1 MRKIRLGWLC
11 FAVAALVV
19 NLPARADELD
29 DLARDFW
36 SWRAAEQPIS
46 SDDIPRL
53 ERPAGWTPDWSPA
66 AVARYRKQLTEFE
79 SRWTK
84 IDASRWPVPRQVD
97 YRLMGSAIARVRWE
111 LEVTRNWQRHPLFYL
126 DQSLGAYFHLLLPPP
141 PFDATRAQQIIATLN
156 SIPATIDAAKQN
168 LTQPVGPFAQLALAQ
183 LQDIRPRLQASVR
196 ELKPVL
202 GAEHSPGLDQAS
214 EKAIVALESY
224 RDWITQRLP
233 TMSTQNAVG
242 REAYIFFLKNVAL
255 IPYTPEELL
264 QMGRAEWAR
273 SVAFQTYE
281 EQHNLGQPQMTMA
294 KDQAEEMAR
303 VEKDELAVRRYLE
316 AHDIL
321 TVPGW
326 MQHYRF
332 LPLPAYLSP
341 LSGIG
346 EEDDFTGPSRLKDPS
361 TRYIPRP
368 SPDLGYFAL
377 ATAKDTRPDLVHE
390 GVPGHYFQLA
400 LGWADPDPIR
410 RHYYDSGANEGL
422 GFYAEEMMQEAGL
435 FDDSPRT
442 REIIDNFMRLRA
454 LRVEVDVKL
463 ALGEFTIEQ
472 GAEYL
477 AKTVPMDT
485 KTAHAEAASFASG
498 PGQAISY
505 QIGKLQIMKFLA
517 DARRQQG
524 DGFKLR
530 AFHDFLWQNGN
541 VPISLQRWE
550 YLGLRDDL
558 DALEKLH

>member
-1 MRKIRLGWLC
+1 MKIRHGWVC
-11 FAVAALVV
+11 FVAVAFLLSLTAG
-19 NLPARADELD
+19 ADEVD
-29 DLARDFW
+29 DLAHDFW
-36 SWRAAEQPIS
+36 NWRAAEQPIS
-46 SDDIPRL
+46 SDDIPRI
-53 ERPAGWTPDWSPA
+53 ERPTNWTPDWSPK
-66 AVARYRKQLTEFE
+66 AVAGYRKHLVDFE
-79 SRWTK
+79 SRWKK

-97 YRLMGSAIARVRWE
+97 YRLIGSAIARVRWE
-111 LEVTRNWQRHPLFYL
+111 LEITRNWQRHPLFYV

-141 PFDATRAQQIIATLN
+141 PFDAARTQQIIAILN
-156 SIPATIDAAKQN
+156 SIPATIDDAKQN
-168 LTQPVGPFAQLALAQ
+168 LTQPVGPFSQLALAQ
-183 LQDIRPRLQASVR
+183 LQDIGPRLQASIR
-196 ELKPVL
+196 DLKPLV
-202 GAEHSPGLDQAS
+202 GRQYSSALDEAS
-214 EKAIVALESY
+214 EKAIAAMESY
-224 RDWITQRLP
+224 REWIKQREP
-233 TMSTQNAVG
+233 SMSAHAAIG
-242 REAYIFFLKNVAL
+242 REGYLFFLKNVAL
-255 IPYTPEELL
+255 IPYAPEELL

-281 EQHNLGQPQMTMA
+281 EQHNLGQPQLVMA

-303 VEKDELAVRRYLE
+303 EEKDELAVRHYLE
-316 AHDIL
+316 AHDLL
-321 TVPGW
+321 TVPSW
-326 MQHYRF
+326 IQHYRF
-332 LPLPAYLSP
+332 LPLPGYLSP

-346 EEDDFTGPSRLKDPS
+346 EEDDFTGPSRLKEPC
-361 TRYIPRP
+361 TRYIDHP

-400 LGWADPDPIR
+400 LGWAHPDFIR
-410 RHYYDSGANEGL
+410 QHYYDSGANEGL

-454 LRVEVDVKL
+454 LRVEVDVRL
-463 ALGEFTIEQ
+463 ALGEFTIDQ

-477 AKTVPMDT
+477 AKTVPMDA

-524 DGFKLR
+524 SEFKLR
-530 AFHDFLWQNGN
+530 SFHDFLWLNGN

-550 YLGLRDDL
+550 YLGQKDDVG
-558 DALEKLH
+558 AIEKLH